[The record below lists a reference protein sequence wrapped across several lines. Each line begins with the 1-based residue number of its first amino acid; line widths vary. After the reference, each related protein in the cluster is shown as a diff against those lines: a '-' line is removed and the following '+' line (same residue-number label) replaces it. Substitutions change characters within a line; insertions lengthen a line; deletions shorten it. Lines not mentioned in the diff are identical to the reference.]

1 MNLNDQQSAIDAWIE
16 ERRDL
21 LHDALAPKYWWER
34 RRSLQAKLDCGCE
47 WKPYVWKSCDEHAAI
62 LGED

>member
-1 MNLNDQQSAIDAWIE
+1 MNLNDQQSAIDAWVE

-21 LHDALAPKYWWER
+21 LHDALAPKYWWESR
-34 RRSLQAKLDCGCE
+34 RRLQVKLDCGCE
-47 WKPYVWKSCDEHAAI
+47 WKPYSWKSCDEHAAI